1 VSFEAVL
8 TMVVQVLEEAGVPYM
23 LTGSVAGAYYALPR
37 ATQDVDFVIDAPP
50 ARIQAVANG
59 LRARG
64 LYVSQEAAE
73 QAFQAQGQFN
83 AIDPERGWKVDLIFR
98 KDRPFSKAEFARRK
112 PAMLVGVSV
121 SLPTPEDLIVAKLE
135 WSEMGGFELQ
145 RPDVVQLVE
154 AGGRSLDRSCIER
167 WVEDLGLQSAWAAIL
182 DRASLPP
189 DNRGNV
195 R

>member
-1 VSFEAVL
+1 MSFEAVL

-50 ARIQAVANG
+50 ARIQAVVDG

-73 QAFQAQGQFN
+73 QAFKARGQFN

-135 WSEMGGFELQ
+135 WSEMGDSELQ
-145 RPDVVQLVE
+145 RRDVVQLVE
-154 AGGRSLDRSCIER
+154 VGGRSLDRSYIER

-182 DRASLPP
+182 ERASLPH
-189 DNRGNV
+189 DDS
-195 R
+195 